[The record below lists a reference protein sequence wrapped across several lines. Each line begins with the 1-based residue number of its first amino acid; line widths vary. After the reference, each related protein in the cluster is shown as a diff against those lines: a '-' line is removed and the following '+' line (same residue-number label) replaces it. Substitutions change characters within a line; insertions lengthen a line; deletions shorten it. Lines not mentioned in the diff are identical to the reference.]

1 LAVRSISVGIK
12 VFRQTVSLKKYR
24 LILECREDRKV
35 ANDYLTLTLYN
46 LLEQNNRVSGIITI
60 IAVQLI

>member
-35 ANDYLTLTLYN
+35 ANDYLTLT
-46 LLEQNNRVSGIITI
+46 
-60 IAVQLI
+60 IAC